1 MDVFRWIAVVLS
13 TVLGLG
19 IARILTGYVAAFK
32 MRDRINIDWL
42 PTILAGAVL
51 GEILQFWWALVEL
64 GSRQSWSLADFTIL
78 VALAMLLFL
87 SAALISP
94 SEADLDKRGD
104 YFEKDGRW
112 AMLVLALFHAVAI
125 VANAWFWQQSVF
137 SSDGLVVATLGAI
150 SLVAALIRRRSAQQ
164 VAAVA
169 YCLISLLSTFIESPT
184 AY

>member
-32 MRDRINIDWL
+32 MRDRLNIDWL
-42 PTILAGAVL
+42 PMILAGAVL

-64 GSRQSWSLADFTIL
+64 GSRSAWSLADFTIL

-94 SEADLDKRGD
+94 SEADLDKRGN

-125 VANAWFWQQSVF
+125 VANTWFWQQPFLSP
-137 SSDGLVVATLGAI
+137 DALVVVMLGAI
-150 SLVAALIRRRSAQQ
+150 SLAAAMIRRRSVQQ
-164 VAAVA
+164 VAAVV
-169 YCLISLLSTFIESPT
+169 YCLLSFLSTFIESP
-184 AY
+184 ASY